1 MVKWKGIFLS
11 LITAVLWGVL
21 PIFLQIS
28 LQVLDSPSITWIRF
42 LFAAIFV
49 FILLLSQRK
58 LPIILQPLSKT
69 QVILLVAALALV
81 ANYVANVKSLV
92 YVNPETVQVVM
103 QVAPLMLMLGGIVFF
118 KERFNRVEMLGVML
132 LVGGLTMFF
141 SPNLGLITNTSSDY
155 AIGVFLIIFAAG
167 AWAAYALLQKVL
179 LKTYSSKQLTL
190 LIYCLGVITLLP
202 FVELTGLQNISPVQL
217 FALIF
222 CCLNTVIAY
231 GCFTE
236 ALNIWSASKVSAVV
250 ATGPLFT
257 FLSMHIAQRLYPDK
271 FAMIPLSA
279 VVVGGALCVV
289 MGSITIALAKQKPR
303 I

>member
-1 MVKWKGIFLS
+1 MS